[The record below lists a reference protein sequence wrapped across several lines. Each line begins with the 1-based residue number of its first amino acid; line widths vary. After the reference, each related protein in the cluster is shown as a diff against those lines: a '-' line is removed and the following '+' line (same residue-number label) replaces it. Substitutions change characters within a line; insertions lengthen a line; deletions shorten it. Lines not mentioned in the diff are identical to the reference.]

1 MSTLTKV
8 FVVLNCVMAIVLS
21 SLTVAGAAGWANTQ
35 ELVQAEQ
42 RRADAESV
50 RARQV
55 EATAAANLAIKDDAI
70 QERDRLLASAAQERA
85 RLTEQLAALR
95 NELARQTNLAVA
107 AEAGR
112 KKLEEILGVQTAE
125 LTNTQKQNQVLLTQS
140 VELQTRNQRL
150 SSRLLE
156 VTGQLTIATEQVRN
170 LTERN
175 YALEQ
180 QLREREQ
187 QLLAGG
193 PRVARGAETPT
204 GVTALTPLVAG
215 PIRGEIVNLDGRYAS
230 LNIGETSG
238 VVPGMTF
245 MVYRDGEYIGD
256 VQIDTVR
263 PKESG
268 AKVVLVAKDRTMQ
281 VGDRVVYGYE

>member
-55 EATAAANLAIKDDAI
+55 EANAAANLAIKDDAI

-125 LTNTQKQNQVLLTQS
+125 LTNTQKQNQVLLTQNI
-140 VELQTRNQRL
+140 ELQTRNQRL

-156 VTGQLTIATEQVRN
+156 VTGQLTIATDQVRN
-170 LTERN
+170 LTEKN

-187 QLLAGG
+187 MLAGG
-193 PRVARGAETPT
+193 PRVARGAETPA

-215 PIRGEIVNLDGRYAS
+215 PIRGEIVYLDGRYAS

>member
-1 MSTLTKV
+1 MSTMTKV

-21 SLTVAGAAGWANTQ
+21 CLTVAGAAGWANTQ
-35 ELVQAEQ
+35 QLVQTEQ

-55 EATAAANLAIKDDAI
+55 EATAAASLAIKDDAI
-70 QERDRLLASAAQERA
+70 QERDRLLATAAQERA
-85 RLTEQLAALR
+85 RLDEQVATLR
-95 NELARQTNLAVA
+95 NELAKQTNMAVA

-125 LTNTQKQNQVLLTQS
+125 LTNTQKQNQVLLAQS
-140 VELQTRNQRL
+140 IELQTRNQRL

-156 VTGQLTIATEQVRN
+156 VTGQLTIATDQARN
-170 LTERN
+170 LTEKN

-180 QLREREQ
+180 QLREKEQ
-187 QLLAGG
+187 ALASGR
-193 PRVARGAETPT
+193 RVAAAPETPV
-204 GVTALTPLVAG
+204 GVMAVSPLVAG

-238 VVPGMTF
+238 VVAGMTF

-256 VQIDTVR
+256 LQIDTVR

-268 AKVVLVAKDRTMQ
+268 AKVVLVAKDRVVQ